1 VKIKNLINLKGRRAI
16 VTGATGGLGTVI
28 AETLAELGSDLIL
41 IDLDKNEIESM
52 EHRLADTFGVSIV
65 GTVCDLENQDQRQDL
80 IEAIVS
86 DGRELSIL
94 VNNAAFVGSSN
105 LPGWSAPFDEQSVE
119 TWRRALEVNLIAP
132 FELCQG
138 LNQVLKRSDGGNIIN
153 IASIYGQFGPDWRIY
168 ENTKMGNPAAYGSSK
183 AGLIQLTKWLATTLA
198 PEVRVNAISPGGVFA
213 GQEDQ
218 FVESYCLRTPL
229 DRMANYDDFRGG
241 LAFLASDMA
250 QYVTGQVLNIDGG
263 WGVW

>member
-1 VKIKNLINLKGRRAI
+1 MKIQSLMNLKGRRAI

-41 IDLDKNEIESM
+41 VDLEKNEIESM
-52 EHRLADTFGVSIV
+52 QHRLADTFGVSVV
-65 GTVCDLENQDQRQDL
+65 GTVCDLENQDQRQDF
-80 IEAIVS
+80 IDTIVS
-86 DGRELSIL
+86 DGRELNIL

-105 LPGWSAPFDEQSVE
+105 LPGWNAPFVEQSVE
-119 TWRRALEVNLIAP
+119 TWRRALEVNLVAP

-138 LNQVLKRSDGGNIIN
+138 VSQVLKHSQGANIIN

-168 ENTKMGNPAAYGSSK
+168 ENTNMGNPAAYGASK

-198 PEVRVNAISPGGVFA
+198 SDVRVNAISPGGVFT
-213 GQEDQ
+213 GQADQ
-218 FVESYCLRTPL
+218 FVKSYSSRAPL
-229 DRMANYDDFRGG
+229 GRMAHYDDFRGG
-241 LAFLASDMA
+241 VAFLASDMA